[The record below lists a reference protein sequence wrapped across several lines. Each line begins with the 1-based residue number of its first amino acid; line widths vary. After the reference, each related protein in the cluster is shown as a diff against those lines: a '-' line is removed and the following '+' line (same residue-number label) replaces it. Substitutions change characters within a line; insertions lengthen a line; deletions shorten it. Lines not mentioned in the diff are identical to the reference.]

1 MIIKRKAK
9 KTLQMSYTKKS
20 YFTGAT
26 ATRKSHPRF
35 SSFPTELIQAARW
48 GHFYSIA
55 QQLLMKKLEAKSN
68 QLKKCFELLNI
79 LK

>member
-9 KTLQMSYTKKS
+9 KTLQISYTMKS

-35 SSFPTELIQAARW
+35 SSFPTELPLTDPSSQM
-48 GHFYSIA
+48 GSFLFYSPTATYEKNGGGI
-55 QQLLMKKLEAKSN
+55 KSI
-68 QLKKCFELLNI
+68 KEMF
-79 LK
+79 